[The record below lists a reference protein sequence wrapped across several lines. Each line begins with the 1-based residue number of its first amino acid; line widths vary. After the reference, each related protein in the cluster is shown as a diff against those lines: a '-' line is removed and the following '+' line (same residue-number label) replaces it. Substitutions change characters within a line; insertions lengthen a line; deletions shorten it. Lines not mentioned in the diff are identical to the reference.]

1 MTARCPPSIFNQVA
15 STGKLRKIGIG
26 GLGFGASPGRRKLA
40 ADVYWKEAC
49 CVCHHLLEGFV
60 DALRFILSRR
70 PSVGAAPRLCCACL
84 CICFRLTLVR
94 PHRGCWSCRSRLLRS
109 GYLVAGGYVLFFAAA
124 IWSLADT
131 SPTS

>member
-49 CVCHHLLEGFV
+49 CVCHHLIEGFV
-60 DALRFILSRR
+60 DALRLIPL
-70 PSVGAAPRLCCACL
+70 
-84 CICFRLTLVR
+84 
-94 PHRGCWSCRSRLLRS
+94 CRSPESAPARCCP
-109 GYLVAGGYVLFFAAA
+109 LFC
-124 IWSLADT
+124 
-131 SPTS
+131 